1 MMGQVVTIGPC
12 TLIHGDALD
21 ILPDLRGAADLIV
34 SDPPYR
40 LTSGGTGSGAMGGKF
55 DDEVYD
61 NTGLLMDIVAWS
73 EMGGPMFR
81 ALARNG
87 DAYIMCE
94 DKNMFAAHAAFL
106 GAGFSYHGLLSW
118 DKISPS
124 RSRFYMKHQEF
135 TLFLWKGKARD
146 IANGGDKRGQT
157 FPRPKDAVHPTQK
170 PVALMAMYIRNSSQ
184 PGQVVLDP
192 FMGSGTTLV
201 AAVQEGRRAIGIEKD
216 EAHFEAACARVQAAV
231 DAQLEVCDG

>member
-1 MMGQVVTIGPC
+1 MGRVVTIGPC
-12 TLIHGDALD
+12 TLIQGDALD

-81 ALARNG
+81 ALARDG

-94 DKNMFAAHAAFL
+94 DKNLFAAHAAFL
-106 GAGFSYHGLLSW
+106 GAGFNYHGLLSW

-157 FPRPKDAVHPTQK
+157 IPRPKDAVHPTQK
-170 PVALMAMYIRNSSQ
+170 PVELMAMYIRNSSQ

-216 EAHFEAACARVQAAV
+216 EAHFETACARVQAAV
-231 DAQLEVCDG
+231 DAQLEVFDG

>member
-1 MMGQVVTIGPC
+1 MGRVVTIGPC

-21 ILPDLRGAADLIV
+21 ILPDLRGCADLLV
-34 SDPPYR
+34 TDPPYK

-55 DDEVYD
+55 SDDVYD
-61 NTGLLMDIVAWS
+61 NTGLLMDVVRWQEI
-73 EMGGPMFR
+73 GGPLYR
-81 ALARNG
+81 ALAVDA
-87 DAYIMCE
+87 DAYVMCE
-94 DKNMFAAHAAFL
+94 DKNLFAAHGGFL
-106 GAGFSYHGLLSW
+106 GAGFKYHGLLSW

-146 IANGGDKRGQT
+146 ITHGGDKRGQT
-157 FPRPKDAVHPTQK
+157 MPRPKGATHPTQK
-170 PVALMAMYIRNSSQ
+170 PVELMAMYIRNSSQ
-184 PGQVVLDP
+184 PGQLVLDP

-216 EAHFEAACARVQAAV
+216 AVHFEVACALVQAAV
-231 DAQLEVCDG
+231 DLGEGLK